1 VLDSDVKPSDDIKMY
16 KWKRGNYEGH
26 YFEHENGILVPHG
39 TGILSNID
47 RIIIGT
53 FNMGRQTGKA
63 RMISTD

>member
-1 VLDSDVKPSDDIKMY
+1 MLDSDLKPSDDIKMY

-26 YFEHENGILVPHG
+26 YYVVEENGAIVPHG

-53 FNMGRQTGKA
+53 FNMGR
-63 RMISTD
+63 